1 MFLRQPLPTILHC
14 LLGNWRRDYFGKLY
28 GACVQSGPQK
38 GEEHLVPY
46 HNVAKSRDIW
56 HMNLWS
62 RGNQEKSVMSSK
74 VFRVCFCRR
83 SIALPLTSANTP
95 GTNHPEGPRMRKVAK
110 PACSPGA
117 VTGLDAGHLP
127 YGSCAISLVNAGK
140 SYHVGMADM
149 VLQWLS
155 DSKLSAG
162 KESPARALYMSTRS

>member
-56 HMNLWS
+56 HMNLWG

-110 PACSPGA
+110 PALQPRSCYRFGCWPSTLWLLCNQPGERWQE
-117 VTGLDAGHLP
+117 LP
-127 YGSCAISLVNAGK
+127 CWDGGYGPTVAF
-140 SYHVGMADM
+140 
-149 VLQWLS
+149 
-155 DSKLSAG
+155 
-162 KESPARALYMSTRS
+162 